1 MAKNSKDALQRSV
14 NLERSSLDARFSQA
28 DAIFGTTTLPA
39 KSATVP
45 PTKKVVRDTFTMPED
60 DYALLARLKQR
71 SLSMCLETYKS
82 ELVRAGLRLL
92 ARLPDDEFR
101 TAVQTVERVKV
112 GRPK

>member
-14 NLERSSLDARFSQA
+14 ELERSSLDARFSQA
-28 DAIFGTTTLPA
+28 DAIFGTTTPPA
-39 KSATVP
+39 KVASVSP
-45 PTKKVVRDTFTMPED
+45 KVVRDTFTMPPE
-60 DYALLARLKQR
+60 DYALLAQLKQR
-71 SLSMCLETYKS
+71 SLNMCLETYKS

-92 ARLPDDEFR
+92 ASLSDDEFR